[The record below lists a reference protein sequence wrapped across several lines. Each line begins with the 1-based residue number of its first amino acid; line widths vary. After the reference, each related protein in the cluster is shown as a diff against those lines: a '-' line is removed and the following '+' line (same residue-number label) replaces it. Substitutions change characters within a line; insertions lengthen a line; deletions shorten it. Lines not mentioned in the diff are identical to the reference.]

1 MIFKCLRNHG
11 ELIRGKTYEGFKISK
26 YKAAIMIPDGTAKRV
41 VYTDM
46 QRNSKVKYLTEI
58 KK

>member
-1 MIFKCLRNHG
+1 MMFKCLRDRG
-11 ELIRGKTYEGFKISK
+11 ELIKGKIYEGFKISK

-46 QRNSKVKYLTEI
+46 QQNSKVKYLAEI

>member
-1 MIFKCLRNHG
+1 MMFKCLRNHG
-11 ELIRGKTYEGFKISK
+11 ELVRGKIYEGFKIGK
-26 YKAAIMIPDGTAKRV
+26 YRAGIMIQDGTAKRV

-46 QRNSKVKYLTEI
+46 QRNAKVKYLAEI